1 MMIHS
6 YSTMILIMLLSGL
19 FSSMYIWS
27 DKLSDI
33 RLSIN
38 DVYMIGLMT
47 SWMILFMSI
56 LSKDIKIIILSL
68 IAISILLVLI
78 RKQSFVSLNQF
89 YTGMIPHH
97 SMALLMSKR
106 LLEKDNKNI
115 TDNDKL
121 FIKGIIDTQ
130 QKEIEWMKKRLMLL

>member
-6 YSTMILIMLLSGL
+6 YSTMILIMLFSGL

-27 DKLSDI
+27 DKFSDI

-38 DVYMIGLMT
+38 DAYMIGLMT

-56 LSKDIKIIILSL
+56 LNKDKPILIISSL
-68 IAISILLVLI
+68 IAIIVFLVLI
-78 RKQSFVSLNQF
+78 RKQTFVSLNQF

-97 SMALLMSKR
+97 SMALLMSKK
-106 LLEKDNKNI
+106 LLEKGSKNI
-115 TDNDKL
+115 TDSDKL

-130 QKEIEWMKKRLMLL
+130 EKEIDWMKKRLN

>member
-1 MMIHS
+1 MIHS
-6 YSTMILIMLLSGL
+6 YSTMILIMLFSGL

-27 DKLSDI
+27 DKFSDI

-38 DVYMIGLMT
+38 DAYMIGLMT

-56 LSKDIKIIILSL
+56 LNKDKPILIISSL
-68 IAISILLVLI
+68 IAIIVFLVLI
-78 RKQSFVSLNQF
+78 RKQTFVSLNQF

-97 SMALLMSKR
+97 SMALLMSKK
-106 LLEKDNKNI
+106 LLEKGSKNI
-115 TDNDKL
+115 TDSDKL

-130 QKEIEWMKKRLMLL
+130 EKEIDWMKKRLN